1 MTLATIEP
9 ATTILSPEIEACYNE
24 VMSITLVTKFDI
36 ARTKQTDLLGL
47 TLPQLQQW
55 LVERGEA
62 PFRAKQLY
70 SWLYKHLVTDF
81 SAMTNL
87 PQALR
92 NRLAQEACI
101 GPMVVR
107 SELAS
112 KDDRTRKILLELS
125 DGKLIESVLMLYPP
139 IGARSVAPA
148 KGTGRSTSGRPQGA
162 PLHVSSAGNVVAP
175 LAGARS
181 MTGARATVCVSTQAG
196 CAFGC
201 TFCATGQMG
210 FDRHLSA
217 GEIVAQVLFFAREL
231 RTAPWSAMGDREDH
245 LSSHEMTSP
254 STGHGRGDPRGRP
267 QIGRPGVVPPIDHIT
282 NIVLMGMGE
291 PLHNYDNVLQALR
304 ILNSADGFNLGARH
318 MTVSTVGLIPAIR
331 KLSQEPLQVNL
342 AISLHAPTDEMRSHT
357 MPVNKKYPLKEL
369 LAACKDYIAATGRQV
384 TFEYVL
390 LAGVNDTAECAH
402 QLGALLAPLKQFA
415 HVNCIPVNATSAD
428 YRPPGGEAIRAFRN
442 ILFEHGVSN
451 SVRAERGDDIAAA
464 CGQLRTRFEKSVR
477 KR

>member
-1 MTLATIEP
+1 MPVTQP
-9 ATTILSPEIEACYNE
+9 TTN
-24 VMSITLVTKFDI
+24 ITN
-36 ARTKQTDLLGL
+36 RTDLLGL

-62 PFRAKQLY
+62 PFRAKQIY

-87 PQALR
+87 SQALR
-92 NRLAQEACI
+92 SRLAQEAST

-107 SELAS
+107 SELCS
-112 KDDRTRKILLELS
+112 KDDRTRKILLELG

-139 IGARSVAPA
+139 VG
-148 KGTGRSTSGRPQGA
+148 Q
-162 PLHVSSAGNVVAP
+162 SS
-175 LAGARS
+175 
-181 MTGARATVCVSTQAG
+181 ARATVCVSTQAG

-217 GEIVAQVLFFAREL
+217 GEIVAQVLYFAREL
-231 RTAPWSAMGDREDH
+231 RAAPWSAKDQDDRD
-245 LSSHEMTSP
+245 
-254 STGHGRGDPRGRP
+254 GRAGES
-267 QIGRPGVVPPIDHIT
+267 VSIDHIT

-318 MTVSTVGLIPAIR
+318 MTVSTVGLVPAIR
-331 KLSQEPLQVNL
+331 KLSQEQLQVNL

-402 QLGALLAPLKQFA
+402 QLGSLLAPLKQFA

-464 CGQLRTRFEKSVR
+464 CGQLRTRFETNR
-477 KR
+477 KQERP

>member
-1 MTLATIEP
+1 MSVI
-9 ATTILSPEIEACYNE
+9 
-24 VMSITLVTKFDI
+24 SITRPNANNINK
-36 ARTKQTDLLGL
+36 TDLLSL
-47 TLPQLQQW
+47 TLPEMQEW
-55 LVERGEA
+55 LVERGEP

-70 SWLYKHLVTDF
+70 SWLYRHLVTGF

-92 NRLAQEACI
+92 DQLAQEASI
-101 GPMVVR
+101 GPMVVQ
-107 SELAS
+107 SELHS

-139 IGARSVAPA
+139 MGE
-148 KGTGRSTSGRPQGA
+148 
-162 PLHVSSAGNVVAP
+162 SS
-175 LAGARS
+175 
-181 MTGARATVCVSTQAG
+181 ARATVCVSSQAG

-210 FDRHLSA
+210 FDRHLST

-231 RTAPWSAMGDREDH
+231 RTAPWAAEGLPGSA
-245 LSSHEMTSP
+245 
-254 STGHGRGDPRGRP
+254 
-267 QIGRPGVVPPIDHIT
+267 PIDHIT

-291 PLHNYDNVLQALR
+291 PLHNYDNVLRALR
-304 ILNSADGFNLGARH
+304 ILNSPDGFNLGARH
-318 MTVSTVGLIPAIR
+318 MTVSTVGLVPAIR

-342 AISLHAPTDEMRSHT
+342 AISLHAPTDELRSQT
-357 MPVNKKYPLKEL
+357 MPVNRKYPLTEL
-369 LAACKDYIAATGRQV
+369 LSACKDYIDATGRQV

-390 LAGVNDTAECAH
+390 LAGVNDTSQYAH
-402 QLGALLAPLKQFA
+402 QLGELLAPLKQFA

-428 YRPPGGEAIRAFRN
+428 YRPPGGEAIRAFRD

-464 CGQLRTRFEKSVR
+464 CGQLRTRFER
-477 KR
+477 NRNHQ